1 MELYLFCLQLCNII
15 VCVNERSSIYVLACR
30 VCMALYVYGRCN
42 VVLFQKNSLHGHKTR
57 LLKGT
62 CTWHVNG
69 WYIGF
74 GWKVHGMV
82 HGKSVWL
89 SFILQ

>member
-1 MELYLFCLQLCNII
+1 MASY
-15 VCVNERSSIYVLACR
+15 VN
-30 VCMALYVYGRCN
+30 GRCN
-42 VVLFQKNSLHGHKTR
+42 VVSFQKNSLHGHKTR

-82 HGKSVWL
+82 HGKRCMAFCHTPVGIRKVL
-89 SFILQ
+89 V